1 MLGALMR
8 LANGRGQDYG
18 LPVPDHAFGDA
29 HPTMSA
35 SVMDELRLGRI
46 TPKPQ
51 IAELLGDRVRFAD
64 GTVEEV
70 DIIVCATGYRITFP
84 FFDESYV
91 SAPDNHVALY
101 QRVIDP
107 DRPGLFFIG
116 LCQPL
121 GAIQPLAEL
130 QGKWIGELLAGRCAL
145 PAADDMRRGIEADQ
159 RWLRK
164 RFISSTR
171 HTVQVDHNHYA
182 KTLKREMRAGRRRAR
197 RQGIKPVGTGNRPSG
212 LVSAR

>member
-1 MLGALMR
+1 
-8 LANGRGQDYG
+8 
-18 LPVPDHAFGDA
+18 
-29 HPTMSA
+29 MSA

-64 GTVEEV
+64 GTVEDV
-70 DIIVCATGYRITFP
+70 DVIICATGYRITFP
-84 FFDESYV
+84 FFDEAYV
-91 SAPDNHVALY
+91 RAPENHIALY

-107 DRPGLFFIG
+107 DRPGPFFVG

-145 PAADDMRRGIEADQ
+145 PTTDDMRRAIEADQ

-164 RFISSTR
+164 RFINSTR

-182 KTLKREMRAGRRRAR
+182 KTMRREMRAGRRRAR
-197 RQGIKPVGTGNRPSG
+197 RLKLDPGSPVHRPPR
-212 LVSAR
+212 LVSTR